1 MSLAT
6 QVLFP
11 RRPCSVAPFLLFSS
25 SPRQAGS
32 AALLVFLTLFTVLT
46 RGATFASDVQL
57 LTPTRS
63 PKLLRGPYLQLG
75 TPTSVIIRWR
85 TEEPSSS
92 VVRYGPAPGVARF
105 AEVAAGATR
114 DHVVLLSGLAPNTR
128 YFYAIGTTNWI
139 LSA

>member
-1 MSLAT
+1 MAAGALENEHGGF
-6 QVLFP
+6 VLNRAGYGKQGHAIIGF
-11 RRPCSVAPFLLFSS
+11 VLLSCLS
-25 SPRQAGS
+25 
-32 AALLVFLTLFTVLT
+32 FLTLA
-46 RGATFASDVQL
+46 RGATFPPRAQPQS
-57 LTPTRS
+57 PPRP
-63 PKLLRGPYLQLG
+63 PKLVRGPYLQLG